1 MSDEIK
7 ITEECI
13 DLNVTA
19 ANREEV
25 LEHLV
30 ALLEKQGF
38 VDTEYTKKILEREKN
53 YPTGLCFSKIK
64 IAIPHGDPQYVNESS
79 IAIGRC
85 INKPMF
91 GSMEDPSEQVGVDIV
106 VLLAVK
112 DPESHLTILNNLM
125 EMFTIE
131 KNCEVLI
138 SGNSNEEVCQL
149 FKKCL
154 YEKN

>member
-1 MSDEIK
+1 MSEEIK
-7 ITEECI
+7 ISEECI

-19 ANREEV
+19 ANRQDV
-25 LEHLV
+25 LKHLV
-30 ALLEKQGF
+30 VLLQKQGF
-38 VDTEYTKKILEREKN
+38 VDSIYTEKILKREES

-64 IAIPHGDPQYVNESS
+64 IAIPHGDPLYVNESS

-85 INKPMF
+85 ANKPMF
-91 GSMEDPSEQVGVDIV
+91 GSMEDPAQQIGVDMV

-131 KNCEVLI
+131 KNCEELI
-138 SGNSNEEVCQL
+138 SSNSNEEICQL

-154 YEKN
+154 YEK